1 MYSEYVDTKSF
12 SKKKN
17 KIKYLYLKKNK
28 VKYWKWKK
36 KKKPKFKIE
45 RMAHNIHLLGRAALD
60 PGYFCSL
67 FYLILTT
74 IPGGRCHYHPCF
86 IHEDTGIKVW

>member
-28 VKYWKWKK
+28 VKYWKWNKK
-36 KKKPKFKIE
+36 KNQNLKLNAWLTIYTYWAE
-45 RMAHNIHLLGRAALD
+45 LLLTQD
-60 PGYFCSL
+60 IFVHYF
-67 FYLILTT
+67 I
-74 IPGGRCHYHPCF
+74 
-86 IHEDTGIKVW
+86 